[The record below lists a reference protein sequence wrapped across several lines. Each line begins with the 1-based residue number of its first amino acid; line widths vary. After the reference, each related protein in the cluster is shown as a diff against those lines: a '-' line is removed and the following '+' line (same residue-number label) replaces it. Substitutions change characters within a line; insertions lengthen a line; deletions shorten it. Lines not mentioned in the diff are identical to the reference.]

1 MMSCDKFKTLLY
13 DYVDQALSAEDA
25 EAVDKHCSSCESCT
39 HDIQSIRTQRQLLQS
54 LPVPAAS
61 EDFKQRAIRSAV
73 QGSGQETG
81 KNQGYFYKF
90 AAAAMVSAFVLWL
103 GMLNVTQKDKGSPVF
118 VMVSDQARDIS
129 VAIDSEQD
137 LDVVEMYVEISDNLE
152 LKGLG
157 NKKQVNWTTGLQKG
171 VNVISLP
178 VVGIAKGDGAITTR
192 VQLKGKEKVMHI
204 KTRYKGPGNV
214 FYNLDSMKQG

>member
-1 MMSCDKFKTLLY
+1 MSCDKFKTLLY

-25 EAVDKHCSSCESCT
+25 EAVDKHSTSCESCA
-39 HDIQSIRTQRQLLQS
+39 HDIQSIRAQRQLLQS
-54 LPVPAAS
+54 LPVPAAA
-61 EDFKQRAIRSAV
+61 EGFKQRVIKSAV
-73 QGSGQETG
+73 QVSAHDTA
-81 KNQGYFYKF
+81 KNQGYLYKF
-90 AAAAMVSAFVLWL
+90 AAAAMISALVLWF
-103 GMLNVTQKDKGSPVF
+103 GMLNVTEKDKGSPVF
-118 VMVSDQARDIS
+118 VMVSDQVRNIS

-137 LDVVEMYVEISDNLE
+137 LDAVEMYVEISDNLE

-157 NKKQVNWTTGLQKG
+157 NKKQINWTTGLQKG

-178 VVGIAKGDGAITTR
+178 VVGIAKGNGAITTR